1 MNTFERD
8 NKIYSGSSRVF
19 IISFLFFSITYHAF
33 SCFMKEWPL
42 KFTHIRSCY
51 LKQNTLLNKLHTKSH
66 ETLNGSFQTKLF
78 YTYATIKQLFWH
90 FHIENL
96 DICYYVYEWNLPI
109 INLSNFK
116 IKFIALQ
123 MLYFAKVKSRQKWNI
138 SSSSK
143 VCVLLKFQ
151 ES

>member
-1 MNTFERD
+1 MNSFERD

-96 DICYYVYEWNLPI
+96 DICYYVDAC
-109 INLSNFK
+109 
-116 IKFIALQ
+116 IKFTYYKFIK
-123 MLYFAKVKSRQKWNI
+123 FKKNKVYCFTNAVFCKGENKTKMKYQ
-138 SSSSK
+138 
-143 VCVLLKFQ
+143 
-151 ES
+151 